1 MTSTNSG
8 WTRVSFLLRSTII
21 LATVVQD
28 RWSDSSGIEVVNR
41 HLILSAPLEPNQLS
55 ARDAYS
61 GTVSGVSAQ
70 ILPFVS
76 NDSQHVREPEPCAT

>member
-8 WTRVSFLLRSTII
+8 WIRVSFLLRSTII

-76 NDSQHVREPEPCAT
+76 NDSQHVREPCAT